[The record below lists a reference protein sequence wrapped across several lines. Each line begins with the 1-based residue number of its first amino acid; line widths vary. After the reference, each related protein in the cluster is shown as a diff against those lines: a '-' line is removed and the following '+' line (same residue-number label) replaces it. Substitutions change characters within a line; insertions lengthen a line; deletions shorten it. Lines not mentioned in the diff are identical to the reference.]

1 MIGWKRTKPSYEE
14 EYKADAPM
22 SERSQYGH
30 GYTFPCL
37 FRIGTDGWV
46 LISETGVDSRYCG
59 SHLSDVTEGNLYTI
73 MVTELLLRRLPF
85 PVPLLGVP

>member
-22 SERSQYGH
+22 NERSGYGH

-37 FRIGTDGWV
+37 FKVGDDAG
-46 LISETGVDSRYCG
+46 YC
-59 SHLSDVTEGNLYTI
+59 SVKPEWTAVI
-73 MVTELLLRRLPF
+73 VAR
-85 PVPLLGVP
+85 V